1 LLAQNLYLP
10 EKALAHLPASNSNVL
25 DALNYFEQAIEENL
39 VVIARK
45 KKEVQQKQN
54 KLKILTGCNGHNHGI
69 ESHSHTA
76 HAPPLGPTEPALTST
91 TTVAATT
98 TTTTVEAATAS
109 TSTQV
114 E

>member
-1 LLAQNLYLP
+1 MQ
-10 EKALAHLPASNSNVL
+10 
-25 DALNYFEQAIEENL
+25 ENL

-54 KLKILTGCNGHNHGI
+54 KLKILTGCNGHNHGV
-69 ESHSHTA
+69 ESHNHTA

-91 TTVAATT
+91 TTATTAAAAT

-114 E
+114 EEGLRL